1 MSQEQGEMDL
11 VDEQDQSD
19 ESKLMGAARKVVQ
32 AGIWLIRNGFGR
44 MAILP
49 YASPSGCYWRCEF
62 HPVGR
67 ASKAFYRYSTGC
79 GSKYLQQHCGGSIRS
94 TISPQKL
101 AEAIMVSVSD
111 DIKSAISG
119 DVSAEMLRWLEDLER
134 HVEKG

>member
-49 YASPSGCYWRCEF
+49 YASPSGF
-62 HPVGR
+62 
-67 ASKAFYRYSTGC
+67 A
-79 GSKYLQQHCGGSIRS
+79 
-94 TISPQKL
+94 
-101 AEAIMVSVSD
+101 
-111 DIKSAISG
+111 
-119 DVSAEMLRWLEDLER
+119 
-134 HVEKG
+134 